1 MEQVPQWLMA
11 TVAAAGM
18 TAYAEDIDPIS
29 NKNGVTEAGS
39 ASPTDSADTVH

>member
-18 TAYAEDIDPIS
+18 TAYAEDIDEIS
-29 NKNGVTEAGS
+29 NKKGVLEADS
-39 ASPTDSADTVH
+39 ANPTDPPETVH